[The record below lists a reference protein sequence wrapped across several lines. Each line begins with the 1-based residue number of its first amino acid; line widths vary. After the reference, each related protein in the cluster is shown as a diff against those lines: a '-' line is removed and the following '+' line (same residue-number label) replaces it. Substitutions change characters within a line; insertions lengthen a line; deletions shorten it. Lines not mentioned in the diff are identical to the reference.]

1 MSENYSVF
9 RKYPTLEQ
17 VKDLESLL
25 NKNNIAT
32 EIADNIPPV
41 DSSFSGSTLQNQY
54 EIKIALTDFEKA
66 EKILDENAE
75 NLIDEVDKDHYL
87 FSFTDDE
94 LYEILLKADEW
105 NEFDYKLAQKILI
118 QRGKSVDTELLKAL
132 KKQRIELLAKPEE
145 NQKSWIMAGY
155 IFAIL
160 GGLLGIFIGY
170 SLWTSKKSLPN
181 GQKVYSYNEK
191 DRAHGKN
198 IFYIGLIM
206 LPFYV
211 IIRIL
216 TQL

>member
-1 MSENYSVF
+1 MNENYSVF

-25 NKNNIAT
+25 NKNDIAT

-54 EIKIALTDFEKA
+54 EIKIQLTDFEKA
-66 EKILDENAE
+66 EKVLDENAE
-75 NLIDEVDKDHYL
+75 NLIDQIDKYYYL
-87 FSFTDDE
+87 FSFSDDE

-118 QRGKSVDTELLKAL
+118 QRGKFVDTELLKAL

-145 NQKSWIMAGY
+145 NQKSWIIAGY
-155 IFAIL
+155 VFAVL
-160 GGLLGIFIGY
+160 GGFLGILIGY

-191 DRAHGKN
+191 DRTHGKN
-198 IFYIGLIM
+198 IFYIGLII

-216 TQL
+216 AQL

>member
-1 MSENYSVF
+1 MNENYSVF

-25 NKNNIAT
+25 NQNNIAT
-32 EIADNIPPV
+32 EIADNIPSV

-54 EIKIALTDFEKA
+54 EIKIQLADFEKA

-118 QRGKSVDTELLKAL
+118 QRGKSVDKELLKAL

-145 NQKSWIMAGY
+145 NQKSWIIAGY
-155 IFAIL
+155 VFAVL
-160 GGLLGIFIGY
+160 GGFLGILIGY

-181 GQKVYSYNEK
+181 GQKVYSYDEK
-191 DRAHGKN
+191 DRVHGKN
-198 IFYIGLIM
+198 IFYIGLII

>member
-1 MSENYSVF
+1 MNENYSVF

-25 NKNNIAT
+25 NKNDIAT

-54 EIKIALTDFEKA
+54 EIKIPLTDFEKA

-145 NQKSWIMAGY
+145 NQKSRIMAGY

-160 GGLLGIFIGY
+160 GGFLGILIGY

-198 IFYIGLIM
+198 IFYIGLIV

-211 IIRIL
+211 IVRFL

>member
-1 MSENYSVF
+1 MNENYSVF

-25 NKNNIAT
+25 NKNDIAT

-41 DSSFSGSTLQNQY
+41 DSSFSGNTLQNQY
-54 EIKIALTDFEKA
+54 EIKILLTDFEKA

-75 NLIDEVDKDHYL
+75 SIIDQIDKDYYL
-87 FSFTDDE
+87 FSFSDDE

-145 NQKSWIMAGY
+145 NQKSWILAGY
-155 IFAIL
+155 TFAIL
-160 GGLLGIFIGY
+160 GGFLGILIGY
-170 SLWTSKKSLPN
+170 SLWTFKKSLPN

-191 DRAHGKN
+191 DRTHGKN
-198 IFYIGLIM
+198 IFYIGLIA

-211 IIRIL
+211 IVRIL

>member
-1 MSENYSVF
+1 MNENYSVF

-25 NKNNIAT
+25 NQNNIAT
-32 EIADNIPPV
+32 EIADNIPSV

-54 EIKIALTDFEKA
+54 EIKIQLADFEKA

-118 QRGKSVDTELLKAL
+118 QRGKSVDEELLKAL

-145 NQKSWIMAGY
+145 NQKSWIIAGY
-155 IFAIL
+155 VFAVL
-160 GGLLGIFIGY
+160 GGFLGILIGY

-181 GQKVYSYNEK
+181 GQKVYSYDEK
-191 DRAHGKN
+191 DRVHGKN
-198 IFYIGLIM
+198 IFYIGLII

>member
-54 EIKIALTDFEKA
+54 EIKIPLTDFEKA

-75 NLIDEVDKDHYL
+75 NLIDEVDKDYYL

-198 IFYIGLIM
+198 IFYIGLII
-206 LPFYV
+206 LLFYV
-211 IIRIL
+211 IIRFL

>member
-54 EIKIALTDFEKA
+54 EIKIALADFEKA

-155 IFAIL
+155 IFAIF
-160 GGLLGIFIGY
+160 GGLLGILIGY

-198 IFYIGLIM
+198 IFYIGLII

>member
-1 MSENYSVF
+1 MNENYSVF

-17 VKDLESLL
+17 VKDLETLL
-25 NKNNIAT
+25 NQNNIAT

-54 EIKIALTDFEKA
+54 EIKIQLTDFEKA
-66 EKILDENAE
+66 EKVLDENAE
-75 NLIDEVDKDHYL
+75 NLIDQIDKDYYL
-87 FSFTDDE
+87 FSFSDDE

-160 GGLLGIFIGY
+160 GGFLGILIGY

-181 GQKVYSYNEK
+181 GQKVYSYDEK
-191 DRAHGKN
+191 DRVHGKN
-198 IFYIGLIM
+198 IFYIGLII

>member
-1 MSENYSVF
+1 MNENYSVF
-9 RKYPTLEQ
+9 RKYPTLQQ
-17 VKDLESLL
+17 VKDLERLL
-25 NKNNIAT
+25 NQNNIAT

-54 EIKIALTDFEKA
+54 EIKIQLTDFEKA

-75 NLIDEVDKDHYL
+75 NLIEEVDKDHYL

-145 NQKSWIMAGY
+145 NQKSWIIAGY
-155 IFAIL
+155 VFAVL
-160 GGLLGIFIGY
+160 GGFLGILIGY

-181 GQKVYSYNEK
+181 GQKVYSYDEK
-191 DRAHGKN
+191 DRVHGKN
-198 IFYIGLIM
+198 IFYIGLII

-216 TQL
+216 AQL

>member
-1 MSENYSVF
+1 MNENYSVF

-17 VKDLESLL
+17 VKELETLL
-25 NKNNIAT
+25 NQNNIVT
-32 EIADNIPPV
+32 QIADNIPSV

-54 EIKIALTDFEKA
+54 EIKIPLADFEKA
-66 EKILDENAE
+66 EKILDKKAE
-75 NLIDEVDKDHYL
+75 KLIDQIDKDYYL
-87 FSFTDDE
+87 FSFSDDE

-160 GGLLGIFIGY
+160 GGFLGILIGY

-181 GQKVYSYNEK
+181 GQKVYSYNDK

-198 IFYIGLIM
+198 IFYIGLII
-206 LPFYV
+206 LPFYI

-216 TQL
+216 TQI

>member
-1 MSENYSVF
+1 MNENYSVF

-25 NKNNIAT
+25 NQNNIAT
-32 EIADNIPPV
+32 EIADNIPSV

-54 EIKIALTDFEKA
+54 EIKIQLADFEKA

-145 NQKSWIMAGY
+145 NQKSWIIAGY
-155 IFAIL
+155 VFAVL
-160 GGLLGIFIGY
+160 GGFLGILIGY

-181 GQKVYSYNEK
+181 GQKVYSYDEK
-191 DRAHGKN
+191 DRVHGKN
-198 IFYIGLIM
+198 IFYIGLII

-216 TQL
+216 AQL